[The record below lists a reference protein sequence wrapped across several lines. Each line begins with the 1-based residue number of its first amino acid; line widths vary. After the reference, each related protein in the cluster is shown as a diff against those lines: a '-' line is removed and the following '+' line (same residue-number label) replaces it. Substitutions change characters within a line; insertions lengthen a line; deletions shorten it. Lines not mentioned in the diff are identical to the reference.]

1 LCPGETT
8 DCKHDSLSDGVGS
21 IGGIEAEEGERCEKL
36 DTKNECGIIVNKPPT
51 TKMASQMQAVWIASL
66 NINGATTAS
75 KLDMLTDFKDRQ
87 GISIILLQEVTH
99 NDVARIRGYDTYLN
113 IGATLRGTA
122 LAVRKTTRI
131 QQVQLLPSGRA
142 IAVTYGDLRIVN
154 IYAPSGTSNR
164 VEREHFYNS
173 ELPSMMRHT
182 PGTLLLGGD
191 FNCTQTAAETT
202 GQQCPSRALSELIH

>member
-1 LCPGETT
+1 
-8 DCKHDSLSDGVGS
+8 
-21 IGGIEAEEGERCEKL
+21 
-36 DTKNECGIIVNKPPT
+36 
-51 TKMASQMQAVWIASL
+51 MASQMRAVRIASL
-66 NINGATTAS
+66 NINGATAAS
-75 KLDMLTDFKDRQ
+75 KLDMLTEFLYRQ
-87 GISIILLQEVTH
+87 EITILLLQEVTH

-122 LAVRKTTRI
+122 LVVRKTTRI

-142 IAVTYGDLRIVN
+142 IAATYGDLRIVN
-154 IYAPSGTSNR
+154 IYAPSGTANR

-191 FNCTQTAAETT
+191 FNCTQTPAE
-202 GQQCPSRALSELIH
+202 